1 MNTRSASGADGLSRT
16 VLMACWM
23 ILAPVVRG
31 RYAAEQAGL
40 KLAIKGRV
48 ITLIILGVL
57 LVSTRSAEQA
67 VKFGLAV
74 TGFLVLGL
82 CHFYVIGTVWD
93 KRWTKYLFLSYDDCP
108 AGIVSPAILKA
119 GKSSKTQPFFSVS

>member
-1 MNTRSASGADGLSRT
+1 MSDGTHQASIEET
-16 VLMACWM
+16 F
-23 ILAPVVRG
+23 
-31 RYAAEQAGL
+31 YAAEQAGL

-93 KRWTKYLFLSYDDCP
+93 KRWTKYLFLSVD
-108 AGIVSPAILKA
+108 ILLLSLA
-119 GKSSKTQPFFSVS
+119 VAVVPPEARASVPQIFMFKFDVYPYYFLILGVA